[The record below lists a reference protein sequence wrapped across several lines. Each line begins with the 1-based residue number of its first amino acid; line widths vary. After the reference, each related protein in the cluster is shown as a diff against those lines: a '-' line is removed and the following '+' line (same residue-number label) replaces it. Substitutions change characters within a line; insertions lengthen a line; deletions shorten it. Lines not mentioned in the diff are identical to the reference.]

1 MVLTDDDR
9 LKPMG
14 ENLELLRLF
23 LTDML
28 DRHTA
33 HDRYDL
39 IDINIC
45 HSLIMSAIVIS
56 RLDKDIKTL
65 LELRALVTKGR
76 GKLKILVLHGTPLLL
91 VECLYLGLK
100 RPDFWRD
107 NCRTEMDTGSNLIK
121 SVDGLVRERAVI
133 DVARCLGDTCL
144 DGLVAVDDMVIL
156 LVTFLYILEDE
167 ESLLCCCL
175 VDYDLL
181 ESALQSP
188 VFLYALAV
196 FLKRSRTDTLYCAS
210 CQCRLQYV
218 GSIH

>member
-1 MVLTDDDR
+1 
-9 LKPMG
+9 
-14 ENLELLRLF
+14 
-23 LTDML
+23 
-28 DRHTA
+28 
-33 HDRYDL
+33 
-39 IDINIC
+39 
-45 HSLIMSAIVIS
+45 
-56 RLDKDIKTL
+56 
-65 LELRALVTKGR
+65 
-76 GKLKILVLHGTPLLL
+76 
-91 VECLYLGLK
+91 
-100 RPDFWRD
+100 
-107 NCRTEMDTGSNLIK
+107 MDTGSNLIK

-144 DGLVAVDDMVIL
+144 DGLVAVYDMVIL